1 MKAYSKFLDIV
12 EKIEKALL
20 CISVAVMLVVMIYQ
34 VILRYVFAHATAW
47 SEELARY
54 LFIFQ
59 VMLASAIGIRRNSH
73 LQIDALIHLLKP
85 RWRMLSTVISTLIG
99 VVFLCFLLVY
109 SIDLVKTGAN
119 NLSVGL
125 GVPMSI
131 PYLCLPIGTVL
142 MILTSVEVIFK
153 QVRDFRKG
161 GKEDVGVVVIIFLLV
176 LSFLG
181 VPIFIALGIGTLVA
195 LHMADMALIVLPQKL
210 FAGMNSSSLLAIPF
224 FILAGSLMSRSI
236 TEKLI
241 NIANALI
248 GQIKGSLGV
257 VTVLSS
263 TLFGAISGSGVA
275 TASAIG
281 GITIPA
287 MKKSGY
293 PDEFATA
300 ISSIS
305 SILGPI
311 IPPSIPLIVYASV
324 STVSVASLFIGSVL
338 PGILLAC
345 AIA

>member
-47 SEELARY
+47 
-54 LFIFQ
+54 
-59 VMLASAIGIRRNSH
+59 SAIGIRRNSH

-161 GKEDVGVVVIIFLLV
+161 GKE
-176 LSFLG
+176 
-181 VPIFIALGIGTLVA
+181 
-195 LHMADMALIVLPQKL
+195 
-210 FAGMNSSSLLAIPF
+210 
-224 FILAGSLMSRSI
+224 
-236 TEKLI
+236 E
-241 NIANALI
+241 
-248 GQIKGSLGV
+248 
-257 VTVLSS
+257 
-263 TLFGAISGSGVA
+263 
-275 TASAIG
+275 
-281 GITIPA
+281 
-287 MKKSGY
+287 
-293 PDEFATA
+293 
-300 ISSIS
+300 
-305 SILGPI
+305 
-311 IPPSIPLIVYASV
+311 
-324 STVSVASLFIGSVL
+324 
-338 PGILLAC
+338 
-345 AIA
+345 

>member
-125 GVPMSI
+125 GVPN
-131 PYLCLPIGTVL
+131 LCLPIGTVL

-161 GKEDVGVVVIIFLLV
+161 GKE
-176 LSFLG
+176 
-181 VPIFIALGIGTLVA
+181 
-195 LHMADMALIVLPQKL
+195 
-210 FAGMNSSSLLAIPF
+210 
-224 FILAGSLMSRSI
+224 
-236 TEKLI
+236 E
-241 NIANALI
+241 
-248 GQIKGSLGV
+248 
-257 VTVLSS
+257 
-263 TLFGAISGSGVA
+263 
-275 TASAIG
+275 
-281 GITIPA
+281 
-287 MKKSGY
+287 
-293 PDEFATA
+293 
-300 ISSIS
+300 
-305 SILGPI
+305 
-311 IPPSIPLIVYASV
+311 
-324 STVSVASLFIGSVL
+324 
-338 PGILLAC
+338 
-345 AIA
+345 

>member
-47 SEELARY
+47 SEE

-161 GKEDVGVVVIIFLLV
+161 GKE
-176 LSFLG
+176 
-181 VPIFIALGIGTLVA
+181 
-195 LHMADMALIVLPQKL
+195 
-210 FAGMNSSSLLAIPF
+210 
-224 FILAGSLMSRSI
+224 
-236 TEKLI
+236 E
-241 NIANALI
+241 
-248 GQIKGSLGV
+248 
-257 VTVLSS
+257 
-263 TLFGAISGSGVA
+263 
-275 TASAIG
+275 
-281 GITIPA
+281 
-287 MKKSGY
+287 
-293 PDEFATA
+293 
-300 ISSIS
+300 
-305 SILGPI
+305 
-311 IPPSIPLIVYASV
+311 
-324 STVSVASLFIGSVL
+324 
-338 PGILLAC
+338 
-345 AIA
+345 

>member
-1 MKAYSKFLDIV
+1 
-12 EKIEKALL
+12 
-20 CISVAVMLVVMIYQ
+20 MLVVMIYQ

-161 GKEDVGVVVIIFLLV
+161 GKERMNVGVVVIIFLLV

-224 FILAGSLMSRSI
+224 LFW
-236 TEKLI
+236 
-241 NIANALI
+241 
-248 GQIKGSLGV
+248 QGV
-257 VTVLSS
+257 
-263 TLFGAISGSGVA
+263 
-275 TASAIG
+275 
-281 GITIPA
+281 
-287 MKKSGY
+287 
-293 PDEFATA
+293 
-300 ISSIS
+300 
-305 SILGPI
+305 
-311 IPPSIPLIVYASV
+311 
-324 STVSVASLFIGSVL
+324 
-338 PGILLAC
+338 
-345 AIA
+345 

>member
-12 EKIEKALL
+12 EKIEKVML

-34 VILRYVFAHATAW
+34 VILRYIFANATAW

-161 GKEDVGVVVIIFLLV
+161 GKE
-176 LSFLG
+176 
-181 VPIFIALGIGTLVA
+181 
-195 LHMADMALIVLPQKL
+195 
-210 FAGMNSSSLLAIPF
+210 
-224 FILAGSLMSRSI
+224 
-236 TEKLI
+236 E
-241 NIANALI
+241 
-248 GQIKGSLGV
+248 
-257 VTVLSS
+257 
-263 TLFGAISGSGVA
+263 
-275 TASAIG
+275 
-281 GITIPA
+281 
-287 MKKSGY
+287 
-293 PDEFATA
+293 
-300 ISSIS
+300 
-305 SILGPI
+305 
-311 IPPSIPLIVYASV
+311 
-324 STVSVASLFIGSVL
+324 
-338 PGILLAC
+338 
-345 AIA
+345 